1 MKRRIVLLL
10 LLVLSF
16 GSGFFV
22 ASKNPF
28 SRKDIGSAQKLIG
41 LQFSKGDVDTMFSY
55 LERNLTGYEAMRNL
69 RLPETVVPPLLF
81 TTNYRVGSK
90 EQHKKIEWSVEANPD
105 AVSEEELAFFSVEQL
120 AALIKA
126 KKVSSVELT
135 QLFLS
140 RIKQYDPS
148 LLAVITV
155 TEELALAQA
164 RKMDEE
170 LAVGKY
176 RGPLHGIPYG
186 IKDLFAVQGYPT
198 TWGSKPYEHQV
209 LDYNA
214 TVVTKLEEAG
224 AVLVAK
230 LTSGALARGDVW
242 FGGQTKNPWDTTQGA
257 SGSSAGVGSAVA
269 AGLVPF
275 GIGTE
280 TLGSIVS
287 PSSRCGVTGLRPTFG
302 RVSRN
307 GCMSLSWSMDK
318 PGPIAKTAMD
328 CAIVLEAIMGP
339 DNLDLTVD
347 DVQLQHP
354 AVLSV
359 KSLRVGYLKGMM
371 ENDSTELGKNAIGL
385 LNRLMEAGYEMQ
397 EVELP
402 AEDSIPYSAFDV
414 ILRAEAGAFFDELVR
429 SHEVDKM
436 VEQTG
441 GSRANSL
448 RQSRFIPA
456 VEYLQANRHRQVL
469 MDKMDETMAEIDIL
483 IAPTFGRQLLITNLT
498 GHPALAFPTGFDD
511 KSRPTSLTLVG
522 HLFEEEELVAFG
534 SEIQALTDF
543 HLQHPPMFK

>member
-1 MKRRIVLLL
+1 MKRRVVLLL
-10 LLVLSF
+10 LVVLSF

-22 ASKNPF
+22 ASRHPF

-41 LQFSKGDVDTMFSY
+41 LQFGKGDVDTMFAY
-55 LERNLTGYEAMRNL
+55 LERNLTGYEAMRSL
-69 RLPETVVPPLLF
+69 RLPETTVPPLLF
-81 TTNYRVGSK
+81 TTNYRTGSK
-90 EQHKKIEWSVEANPD
+90 EQHKKIDWSVEANPD
-105 AVSEEELAFFSVEQL
+105 AVSEEELAFLNVEQL

-140 RIKQYDPS
+140 RIKQYDPT

-170 LAVGKY
+170 LAEGKY

-302 RVSRN
+302 RVSRY

-318 PGPIAKTAMD
+318 PGPITKTAMD

-354 AVLSV
+354 AVLSA

-371 ENDSTELGKNAIGL
+371 ESDSTELGKNAIAL
-385 LNRLMEAGYEMQ
+385 LNGLMEAGYEMQ
-397 EVELP
+397 EIELP
-402 AEDSIPYSAFDV
+402 AEDSIPYSSFDV

-429 SHEVDKM
+429 SHGVDKM

-483 IAPTFGRQLLITNLT
+483 IAPTFSRQLLITNLT

-534 SEIQALTDF
+534 AQIQALTDF
-543 HLQHPPMFK
+543 HVQHPPMFK